1 MTRRRIFARIKRGAF
16 EREEN
21 FGSGR
26 DAACWEEMVNETLDL
41 LERLTM
47 PEFDIRTY
55 AEGLA
60 DSIRTF
66 GGLRTRAAWLSG
78 DASPEEWARGRPV
91 VTDDLSELMLAT
103 LRRNHG

>member
-1 MTRRRIFARIKRGAF
+1 MSRRRIFAHIKRGAF
-16 EREEN
+16 EREEH

-26 DAACWEEMVNETLDL
+26 DAAYWEQMVNETLDL

-66 GGLRTRAAWLSG
+66 GALRTRAAWLSG
-78 DASPEEWARGRPV
+78 DASPEEWARGRPI
-91 VTDDLSELMLAT
+91 VTDNLSELMRAT
-103 LRRNHG
+103 LRRNRG

>member
-1 MTRRRIFARIKRGAF
+1 MTRRRIFARIKRGPF

-78 DASPEEWARGRPV
+78 GHALVMGAVASKRRAARNVLAPES
-91 VTDDLSELMLAT
+91 LSRAP
-103 LRRNHG
+103 